1 MPRIGEDIREL
12 RRRRGLGIREVAQRS
27 GVSHA
32 SISLIERDKI
42 SPSLDTLAAVLDAL
56 GTTIVGFF
64 SNSRLLVAESP
75 FYSPE
80 DLPEIGNPNAISYR
94 MIGSRFSNRA
104 MLMMQERYQPGADSG
119 ELFSHPAQEA
129 GLVLS
134 GAVEVTVGDKSR
146 VLQAGDSYYFD
157 SRVPHRFRNVHDG
170 PSEIVSAVTPPTY

>member
-1 MPRIGEDIREL
+1 MYPAWRNDRRSGDRSARRRHDAENRGRHQEL

-75 FYSPE
+75 FYTPE

-94 MIGSRFSNRA
+94 MIG
-104 MLMMQERYQPGADSG
+104 
-119 ELFSHPAQEA
+119 
-129 GLVLS
+129 
-134 GAVEVTVGDKSR
+134 AVS
-146 VLQAGDSYYFD
+146 
-157 SRVPHRFRNVHDG
+157 PIG
-170 PSEIVSAVTPPTY
+170 PCS